1 MGLRPSI
8 WLMKWEK
15 QTSGHQAPGVRTS
28 EDRTPEDRTS
38 GNRLIDWLLRP
49 ASRSWQVVSLAVLL
63 GIAVSTSLRAN
74 WGSDNAFVVK
84 AAETLLAGGSPY
96 EDKRFLYLP
105 SAVLM
110 AVPEALLPR
119 SVLRWVL
126 PVGMSGLLGVGWL
139 AALRMFSVPLR
150 SRFAVGG
157 FAVFALAYKP
167 YVNLVLI
174 GNWTAISAAALPVAL
189 LLAHRRSWGAAGLV
203 VGLAIACKPMLVPI
217 GLLFLLARQWRGL
230 AAAVLVP
237 LGLSLAGALMMPSPS
252 LFFTKTLPFLLQG
265 QDSYALPWDA
275 SPIAVLPRLGVPEP
289 LAVLVAFVGAGVGL
303 WAAWTRW
310 RGTNAEVAG
319 DRDGG
324 ELRLVETACMVML
337 AAFLVSRPSF
347 DHYLLVVL
355 PLLLASAVRPGSMP
369 RSPWFWAALG
379 PQVAGIPW
387 PSELEAKRRAF
398 KDCATLC
405 GLAILLARRALRPG
419 RVILGPV
426 TTAGSLPRTEPE
438 CAATSAESASRTA
451 F

>member
-8 WLMKWEK
+8 WLMKWEN
-15 QTSGHQAPGVRTS
+15 QGLRNRGAGDAGPG
-28 EDRTPEDRTS
+28 D
-38 GNRLIDWLLRP
+38 GGAGGRLIGWLLQP
-49 ASRSWQVVSLAVLL
+49 AARSWQLVSLAVLL
-63 GIAVSTSLRAN
+63 GVAVSTSLRAN

-119 SVLRWVL
+119 EVLRWLL
-126 PVGMSGLLGVGWL
+126 PLGMSGLLGTGWL
-139 AALRMFSVPLR
+139 AALRIFAVPLR

-157 FAVFALAYKP
+157 FAVFALVYKP

-189 LLAHRRSWGAAGLV
+189 LLAQRRSWGSAGLV
-203 VGLAIACKPMLVPI
+203 VGLAIACKPMLVPL
-217 GLLFLLARQWRGL
+217 GLLFLVARRWRAL

-237 LGLSLAGALMMPSPS
+237 LGFSLAGALVMPSPS

-275 SPIAVLPRLGVPEP
+275 SPIAVLPRLGVPAP
-289 LAVLVAFVGAGVGL
+289 LAVLVAFAGAGAGL
-303 WAAWTRW
+303 WAAWVRW
-310 RGTNAEVAG
+310 RREDA
-319 DRDGG
+319 DGG

-355 PLLLASAVRPGSMP
+355 PLLMASVVRQDAAA
-369 RSPWFWAALG
+369 RSPWFWAVLG

-405 GLAILLARRALRPG
+405 GLAFVLARRALRSE
-419 RVILGPV
+419 RVTLEPV
-426 TTAGSLPRTEPE
+426 TTAGSPPRTEPE
-438 CAATSAESASRTA
+438 CAATPAESASRTA

>member
-1 MGLRPSI
+1 
-8 WLMKWEK
+8 MKRG
-15 QTSGHQAPGVRTS
+15 SGGPA
-28 EDRTPEDRTS
+28 
-38 GNRLIDWLLRP
+38 NRLLDWLLRP
-49 ASRSWQVVSLAVLL
+49 ASRPWQLVSVAVVL
-63 GIAVSTSLRAN
+63 GVCVSTSLREN

-84 AAETLLAGGSPY
+84 AAQTLLAGGSPY

-110 AVPEALLPR
+110 AVPEALLPTA
-119 SVLRWVL
+119 VLRWSL
-126 PVGMSGLLGVGWL
+126 PVAMSGLLGIGWL
-139 AALRMFSVPLR
+139 AALRIFSVPLR
-150 SRFAVGG
+150 SRFAVVG
-157 FAVFALAYKP
+157 FPVLALAYKP

-189 LLAHRRSWGAAGLV
+189 LLAHRRSWAAAGLV

-217 GLLFLLARQWRGL
+217 GLVFVLARQWRGL
-230 AAAVLVP
+230 AVAVLVP
-237 LGLSLAGALMMPSPS
+237 LGVSLLGALMMPSPM
-252 LFFTKTLPFLLQG
+252 LFFTKTMPFLFQG
-265 QDSYALPWDA
+265 QDAYALPWDA

-289 LAVLVAFVGAGVGL
+289 VAVLVAFAGAGAGL

-310 RGTNAEVAG
+310 RRTG
-319 DRDGG
+319 DETDAG

-337 AAFLVSRPSF
+337 TAFLVSRPSF

-369 RSPWFWAALG
+369 RSPWFWLALT
-379 PQVAGIPW
+379 PQVALIPW
-387 PSELEAKRRAF
+387 PSELAHKRRAF

-405 GLAILLARRALRPG
+405 GLAILLVRRALRSG
-419 RVILGPV
+419 RVTLGQV

-438 CAATSAESASRTA
+438 CAATPAESASRTA

>member
-1 MGLRPSI
+1 
-8 WLMKWEK
+8 MKWEN
-15 QTSGHQAPGVRTS
+15 QGVRNRDAGDGGSGDGGTGGGG
-28 EDRTPEDRTS
+28 T
-38 GNRLIDWLLRP
+38 GNRLIDWLLQP
-49 ASRSWQVVSLAVLL
+49 AARSWQVVSLAVLL

-84 AAETLLAGGSPY
+84 AAQTLLAGGSPY

-105 SAVLM
+105 SAVIM

-119 SVLRWVL
+119 DVLRWLL
-126 PVGMSGLLGVGWL
+126 PIGMSGLLGIGWL
-139 AALRMFSVPLR
+139 AALRIFAVPLR

-157 FAVFALAYKP
+157 FAVFALVYKP
-167 YVNLVLI
+167 YINLVLI

-189 LLAHRRSWGAAGLV
+189 LLAQRRSWGSAGLV
-203 VGLAIACKPMLVPI
+203 VGLAIACKPMLVPL
-217 GLLFLLARQWRGL
+217 GLLFLVARRWRGL

-237 LGLSLAGALMMPSPS
+237 LGFSLAGALVMPSPS

-275 SPIAVLPRLGVPEP
+275 SPIAVLPRLGVPVP
-289 LAVLVAFVGAGVGL
+289 LAVLVAFAGAGAGL
-303 WAAWTRW
+303 WAAWVRW
-310 RGTNAEVAG
+310 RREDT
-319 DRDGG
+319 DGG

-355 PLLLASAVRPGSMP
+355 PLLMASVVRPGAAA

-405 GLAILLARRALRPG
+405 GLTIAMARRALRSG
-419 RVILGPV
+419 RVTLEPV
-426 TTAGSLPRTEPE
+426 TTAGSPPRTEPE

>member
-1 MGLRPSI
+1 
-8 WLMKWEK
+8 MKWEN
-15 QTSGHQAPGVRTS
+15 QGPGGGGAG
-28 EDRTPEDRTS
+28 DRGRGD
-38 GNRLIDWLLRP
+38 GGAGGRLIGWLLQP
-49 ASRSWQVVSLAVLL
+49 AARSWQVVSLAVLL

-84 AAETLLAGGSPY
+84 AAQTLLEGGSPY

-119 SVLRWVL
+119 EVLRWLL
-126 PVGMSGLLGVGWL
+126 PLGMSGLLGVGWL
-139 AALRMFSVPLR
+139 AALRIFAVPLR

-157 FAVFALAYKP
+157 LAVFALVYKP

-189 LLAHRRSWGAAGLV
+189 LLAQRRSWGSAGLV
-203 VGLAIACKPMLVPI
+203 VGLAIACKPMLVPL
-217 GLLFLLARQWRGL
+217 GLLFLVARRWRAL

-237 LGLSLAGALMMPSPS
+237 LGFSLAGALVMPSPS

-275 SPIAVLPRLGVPEP
+275 SPIAVLPRLGVPAP
-289 LAVLVAFVGAGVGL
+289 LAVLVAFAGAGAGL
-303 WAAWTRW
+303 WAAWVRW
-310 RGTNAEVAG
+310 RREDA
-319 DRDGG
+319 DGG

-355 PLLLASAVRPGSMP
+355 PLLMASVVRPDAAA
-369 RSPWFWAALG
+369 RSPWFWAVLG
-379 PQVAGIPW
+379 PQVAGVPW

-405 GLAILLARRALRPG
+405 GLAFVLARRALRPE
-419 RVILGPV
+419 RVTLEPV
-426 TTAGSLPRTEPE
+426 TTAGSPPRTEPE
-438 CAATSAESASRTA
+438 CAATPAESASRTA

>member
-1 MGLRPSI
+1 MGLRPGI
-8 WLMKWEK
+8 WLMKWD
-15 QTSGHQAPGVRTS
+15 ARV
-28 EDRTPEDRTS
+28 RTS
-38 GNRLIDWLLRP
+38 GNLLVDWLLRP
-49 ASRSWQVVSLAVLL
+49 ASLPWRLASLAVVL
-63 GIAVSTSLRAN
+63 GICVSTSLRAN

-96 EDKRFLYLP
+96 DDKRFLYLP

-110 AVPEALLPR
+110 AVPEALLPQP
-119 SVLRWVL
+119 VLRWVL

-139 AALRMFSVPLR
+139 AALRLFSVPLR
-150 SRFAVGG
+150 SRFAVVG

-189 LLAHRRSWGAAGLV
+189 LLARRRAWGAAGLV

-217 GLLFLLARQWRGL
+217 GVLFLFARQWRGL

-237 LGLSLAGALMMPSPS
+237 LGMSLAGALLMPNPS
-252 LFFTKTLPFLLQG
+252 LFFTKTLPFLLGG
-265 QDSYALPWDA
+265 QDAYALPWDA

-289 LAVLVAFVGAGVGL
+289 VAVAVAFAGAGAGL

-310 RGTNAEVAG
+310 RRG
-319 DRDGG
+319 DDADGG
-324 ELRLVETACMVML
+324 ALRLVETACMVML

-355 PLLLASAVRPGSMP
+355 PLLLASAVREDSMP
-369 RSPWFWAALG
+369 RSPWFWLVLTPQIAL
-379 PQVAGIPW
+379 VPW
-387 PSELEAKRRAF
+387 PSELAAKRRAF
-398 KDCATLC
+398 KDCAALC
-405 GLAILLARRALRPG
+405 GLAVLLARRALRSG
-419 RVILGPV
+419 RVTLDQV
-426 TTAGSLPRTEPE
+426 TTAGSPSRTEPE
-438 CAATSAESASRTA
+438 CAATPAESASRTA

>member
-8 WLMKWEK
+8 WLMKWEN
-15 QTSGHQAPGVRTS
+15 QVV
-28 EDRTPEDRTS
+28 
-38 GNRLIDWLLRP
+38 GNRDAGDGGTGGGGSGSRLIGWLLQP
-49 ASRSWQVVSLAVLL
+49 AARSWQVVSLAVLL

-119 SVLRWVL
+119 EVLRWVL
-126 PVGMSGLLGVGWL
+126 PLGMSGLLGIGWL
-139 AALRMFSVPLR
+139 AALRIFAVPLR
-150 SRFAVGG
+150 SRLAVGG
-157 FAVFALAYKP
+157 FAVFALVYKP
-167 YVNLVLI
+167 YINLVLI

-189 LLAHRRSWGAAGLV
+189 LLAQRHRWGSAGLV
-203 VGLAIACKPMLVPI
+203 VGLAIACKPMLVPL
-217 GLLFLLARQWRGL
+217 GLLFLVARRWRAL

-237 LGLSLAGALMMPSPS
+237 LGFSLAGALVMPSPS

-275 SPIAVLPRLGVPEP
+275 SPIAVLPRLGVPAP
-289 LAVLVAFVGAGVGL
+289 LAVLVAFAGAGAGL
-303 WAAWTRW
+303 WAAWVRW
-310 RGTNAEVAG
+310 RREDA
-319 DRDGG
+319 DGG

-355 PLLLASAVRPGSMP
+355 PLLMASVVRPDAAA
-369 RSPWFWAALG
+369 RSPWFWAVLG

-405 GLAILLARRALRPG
+405 GLAFVLARRALRPG
-419 RVILGPV
+419 RVTLEPV
-426 TTAGSLPRTEPE
+426 TTAGSPPRTEPE
-438 CAATSAESASRTA
+438 CAATPAESASRTA

>member
-1 MGLRPSI
+1 
-8 WLMKWEK
+8 MKWEN
-15 QTSGHQAPGVRTS
+15 QGPGDGGAG
-28 EDRTPEDRTS
+28 DRGR
-38 GNRLIDWLLRP
+38 GAGGAGGRLIGWLLQP
-49 ASRSWQVVSLAVLL
+49 AARSWQVVSLAVLL

-84 AAETLLAGGSPY
+84 AAQTLLEGGSPY

-119 SVLRWVL
+119 EVLRWLL
-126 PVGMSGLLGVGWL
+126 PLGMSGLLGVGWL
-139 AALRMFSVPLR
+139 AALRIFAVPLR

-157 FAVFALAYKP
+157 LAVFALVYKP

-189 LLAHRRSWGAAGLV
+189 LLAQRRSWGSAGLV
-203 VGLAIACKPMLVPI
+203 VGLAIACKPMLVPL
-217 GLLFLLARQWRGL
+217 GLLFLVARRWRAL

-237 LGLSLAGALMMPSPS
+237 LGFSLAGALVMPSPS

-275 SPIAVLPRLGVPEP
+275 SPIAVLPRLGVPAP
-289 LAVLVAFVGAGVGL
+289 LAVLVAFAGAGAGL
-303 WAAWTRW
+303 WAAWVRW
-310 RGTNAEVAG
+310 RREDA
-319 DRDGG
+319 DGG

-355 PLLLASAVRPGSMP
+355 PLLMASVVRPDAAA
-369 RSPWFWAALG
+369 RSPWFWAVLG
-379 PQVAGIPW
+379 PQVAGVPW

-405 GLAILLARRALRPG
+405 GLAFVLARRALRPE
-419 RVILGPV
+419 RVTLEPV
-426 TTAGSLPRTEPE
+426 TTAGSPPRTEPE
-438 CAATSAESASRTA
+438 CAATPAESASRTA

>member
-1 MGLRPSI
+1 
-8 WLMKWEK
+8 MKWEN
-15 QTSGHQAPGVRTS
+15 QTFGSPAPGAPGS
-28 EDRTPEDRTS
+28 GPPAP
-38 GNRLIDWLLRP
+38 GNRLVEWLVQP
-49 ASRSWQVVSLAVLL
+49 ASRLLAFASLAVVL
-63 GIAVSTSLRAN
+63 GIAVSTSLHAN

-84 AAETLLAGGSPY
+84 AARTLLDGGSPY

-105 SAVLM
+105 SAVIM
-110 AVPEALLPR
+110 AVPEALLPQA
-119 SVLRWVL
+119 VLRWVL
-126 PVGMSGLLGVGWL
+126 PVGMTGLLGIGWL
-139 AALRMFSVPLR
+139 AALRLFSVPLR

-167 YVNLVLI
+167 YENLVLI

-189 LLAHRRSWGAAGLV
+189 LLARRRAWGAAGLV

-217 GLLFLLARQWRGL
+217 GLLFLMARQWRAL

-237 LGLSLAGALMMPSPS
+237 LGVSLAGALLMPSPT

-265 QDSYALPWDA
+265 QDAYALPWDA

-289 LAVLVAFVGAGVGL
+289 VAVLIAFAGAAAGL

-310 RGTNAEVAG
+310 RRAG
-319 DRDGG
+319 GDADGG
-324 ELRLVETACMVML
+324 ELRLAETTCMVML

-369 RSPWFWAALG
+369 RSPWFWAALA
-379 PQVAGIPW
+379 PQTAGIPW
-387 PSELEAKRRAF
+387 PSELDAKRRAF

-405 GLAILLARRALRPG
+405 GLAILLARRALVST
-419 RVILGPV
+419 RVTLGPV
-426 TTAGSLPRTEPE
+426 TTAGSPPRTEPE
-438 CAATSAESASRTA
+438 CAATPAESASRTA

>member
-1 MGLRPSI
+1 
-8 WLMKWEK
+8 MKWEN
-15 QTSGHQAPGVRTS
+15 QITGDEHTGSGATGSAAAGSAAAGGRRAGGPA
-28 EDRTPEDRTS
+28 S
-38 GNRLIDWLLRP
+38 GNRLVDWLLRP

-110 AVPEALLPR
+110 AVPEAMLPR
-119 SVLRWVL
+119 EVLRWVL

-139 AALRMFSVPLR
+139 AALRMFAVPLR

-189 LLAHRRSWGAAGLV
+189 LLAHRRSWGSAGLV

-217 GLLFLLARQWRGL
+217 GLLFLIARRWRGL

-237 LGLSLAGALMMPSPS
+237 LGLSLAGALAMPSPT

-265 QDSYALPWDA
+265 QDAYALPWDA

-289 LAVLVAFVGAGVGL
+289 LAVLVAFAGAGAGL
-303 WAAWTRW
+303 WAAWVRW
-310 RGTNAEVAG
+310 RRPDDA
-319 DRDGG
+319 DGG

-379 PQVAGIPW
+379 PQLAGVPW
-387 PSELEAKRRAF
+387 PRELEAKRRAF

-405 GLAILLARRALRPG
+405 GLAFLLARRALRSG
-419 RVILGPV
+419 RVTLEPV
-426 TTAGSLPRTEPE
+426 TTTGSPPRTEPE
-438 CAATSAESASRTA
+438 CAATPAETASRTA

>member
-1 MGLRPSI
+1 MGLRPGI
-8 WLMKWEK
+8 WLMRWE
-15 QTSGHQAPGVRTS
+15 ALR
-28 EDRTPEDRTS
+28 S
-38 GNRLIDWLLRP
+38 GNRLVDRLLRP
-49 ASRSWQVVSLAVLL
+49 APRSWRVLSLAVLL
-63 GIAVSTSLRAN
+63 GICVSTSLRAN

-84 AAETLLAGGSPY
+84 AAQTLLEGGSPY

-105 SAVLM
+105 SAVVM
-110 AVPEALLPR
+110 AVPEALVPR
-119 SVLRWVL
+119 GVLRWIL
-126 PVGMSGLLGVGWL
+126 PVGMSGLLGIGWM
-139 AALRMFSVPLR
+139 AALRLFSVPLR

-157 FAVFALAYKP
+157 LAVFALAYKP

-189 LLAHRRSWGAAGLV
+189 LLAHRRSWGTAGLV

-237 LGLSLAGALMMPSPS
+237 LGISLAGALMMPSPS

-265 QDSYALPWDA
+265 QDAYALPWDA
-275 SPIAVLPRLGVPEP
+275 SPIAVLPRLGVPQP
-289 LAVLVAFVGAGVGL
+289 LAVLVAFAGAAAGL
-303 WAAWTRW
+303 WAAWARW
-310 RGTNAEVAG
+310 RRT
-319 DRDGG
+319 DRDGDGG

-355 PLLLASAVRPGSMP
+355 PLLLASVVRPGSTA
-369 RSPWFWAALG
+369 RSPWFWLALT
-379 PQVAGIPW
+379 PQLALVPW
-387 PSELEAKRRAF
+387 PSELAHKRRAF

-405 GLAILLARRALRPG
+405 GLAIVLARRALRSG
-419 RVILGPV
+419 RVILEPV
-426 TTAGSLPRTEPE
+426 TTAGSPPRTEPE
-438 CAATSAESASRTA
+438 CAATPAESASRTA

>member
-1 MGLRPSI
+1 
-8 WLMKWEK
+8 MKWEN
-15 QTSGHQAPGVRTS
+15 QSARNQGAGDRGAG
-28 EDRTPEDRTS
+28 DRTPGSRLVDR
-38 GNRLIDWLLRP
+38 LLQP
-49 ASRSWQVVSLAVLL
+49 ASRSWQLVSLGVVL

-105 SAVLM
+105 SAVIM

-119 SVLRWVL
+119 EVLRWLL

-139 AALRMFSVPLR
+139 AALRLFSVPLR

-157 FAVFALAYKP
+157 FALFALAYKP
-167 YVNLVLI
+167 YANLVLI

-189 LLAHRRSWGAAGLV
+189 LLAHRRSWGSAGLV
-203 VGLAIACKPMLVPI
+203 VGLAIACKPMLVPL
-217 GLLFLLARQWRGL
+217 GLLFLMARRWRGL

-237 LGLSLAGALMMPSPS
+237 LLFSLAGALMMPSPS
-252 LFFTKTLPFLLQG
+252 LFFTKTLPFLLKG
-265 QDSYALPWDA
+265 QDAYALPWDA

-289 LAVLVAFVGAGVGL
+289 LAVLVAFAGAGAAL
-303 WAAWTRW
+303 WAAWVRW
-310 RGTNAEVAG
+310 RRDDA
-319 DRDGG
+319 DRG
-324 ELRLVETACMVML
+324 ELRLAETACMVML

-355 PLLLASAVRPGSMP
+355 PLLIASAVRPGSVA
-369 RSPWFWAALG
+369 RSPWFWVALG

-405 GLAILLARRALRPG
+405 GLTILLARRALRSG
-419 RVILGPV
+419 RVTLAPV

-438 CAATSAESASRTA
+438 CAATPAESASRTA

>member
-1 MGLRPSI
+1 MGLRPGI
-8 WLMKWEK
+8 WLVKREN
-15 QTSGHQAPGVRTS
+15 GGP
-28 EDRTPEDRTS
+28 
-38 GNRLIDWLLRP
+38 GNRLLDWLLRP
-49 ASRSWQVVSLAVLL
+49 ASRPWQLLSLAVVL
-63 GIAVSTSLRAN
+63 GVCVSTSLREN

-84 AAETLLAGGSPY
+84 AAQTLLAGGSPY

-110 AVPEALLPR
+110 AVPEALLPTP
-119 SVLRWVL
+119 VLRWSL
-126 PVGMSGLLGVGWL
+126 PVAMSGLLGTGWL
-139 AALRMFSVPLR
+139 AALRIFSVPLR
-150 SRFAVGG
+150 SRFAVVG
-157 FAVFALAYKP
+157 FPVLALAYKP

-189 LLAHRRSWGAAGLV
+189 LLAHRRSWAAAGLV

-217 GLLFLLARQWRGL
+217 GLVFVLARQWRGL
-230 AAAVLVP
+230 AVAVLVP
-237 LGLSLAGALMMPSPS
+237 LGVSLLGALMMPSPT

-265 QDSYALPWDA
+265 QDAYALPWDA

-289 LAVLVAFVGAGVGL
+289 VAVLVAFAGAGAGL

-310 RGTNAEVAG
+310 RRTG
-319 DRDGG
+319 DETDAG

-337 AAFLVSRPSF
+337 TAFLVSRPSF

-369 RSPWFWAALG
+369 RSPWFWLALT
-379 PQVAGIPW
+379 PQVALVPW
-387 PSELEAKRRAF
+387 PSELAHKRRAF

-405 GLAILLARRALRPG
+405 GLAILLVRRALRSG
-419 RVILGPV
+419 RVTLGQV
-426 TTAGSLPRTEPE
+426 TTAGSPPRTEPE
-438 CAATSAESASRTA
+438 CAATPAESASRTA